1 MKITAGAQHTF
12 WHSNAPG
19 VQNSSNTTEVW
30 ELMTFYLKIGQKENE
45 NCTFCQE
52 DTDITAY
59 LSDMPQN
66 ILLLEKS
73 VRMAE
78 KYKFNAR
85 YFHTSKQHCIWS
97 EAKHFHLTIGY
108 F

>member
-52 DTDITAY
+52 DTETLLHIYQTCHRTSYFWKRVSEWLKSINLMPDTSTLVSNTAFG
-59 LSDMPQN
+59 LKPN
-66 ILLLEKS
+66 
-73 VRMAE
+73 
-78 KYKFNAR
+78 
-85 YFHTSKQHCIWS
+85 TS
-97 EAKHFHLTIGY
+97 T
-108 F
+108 